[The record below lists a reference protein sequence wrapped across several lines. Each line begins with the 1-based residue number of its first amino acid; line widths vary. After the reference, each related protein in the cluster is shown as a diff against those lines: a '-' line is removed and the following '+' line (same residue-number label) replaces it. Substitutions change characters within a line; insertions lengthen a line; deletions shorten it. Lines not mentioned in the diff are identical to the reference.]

1 MTIWAIIPVKP
12 LAESKTRLAHLLTAN
27 ERADLMRR
35 FFQNALLRLN
45 CVPEIGRILV
55 ISSDEMVVALAQQHG
70 AVTIVEREIR
80 GLNTA
85 VAQAAHYAHTHN
97 ASSIL
102 ILPADLPF
110 MQTADIERMIEV
122 VGQKYGRVLAICGD
136 DQQDGTNALLLSPP
150 IPFTFHYGQGSFQQ
164 HLQEAAHLGY
174 AARIL
179 TIPGLQFDLD
189 TEADWRVYREMLE
202 IRCWDVGST
211 L

>member
-1 MTIWAIIPVKP
+1 MTIWAIIPVKS
-12 LAESKTRLAHLLTAN
+12 LVESKTRLAHLLRAN

-35 FFQNALLRLN
+35 FLQNALLTLN
-45 CVPEIGRILV
+45 CVPKIGRILV
-55 ISSDEMVVALAQQHG
+55 ISSDETVLALAQQHG

-85 VAQAAHYAHTHN
+85 VTQAAHYAHTHN

-122 VGQKYGRVLAICGD
+122 VGQKPGHVLVICTD

-150 IPFTFHYGQGSFQQ
+150 TPFTFHYGQGSFQQ
-164 HLQEAAHLGY
+164 HLQEAARLGY
-174 AARIL
+174 TTHIL
-179 TIPGLQFDLD
+179 TMPGLQFDLD
-189 TEADWRVYREMLE
+189 TEADWRVYQEMSH
-202 IRCWDVGST
+202 IRC
-211 L
+211 